1 MSCSWCIK
9 CSQPVSMYQK
19 YCDICLANYGVR
31 QDETW
36 HKYHH
41 FADWEHDRKVEFAK
55 DYQLALQS
63 FRPTQP
69 APHALKSADL
79 QAVSTP
85 QPNPVPKPK
94 RKRARRR

>member
-19 YCDICLANYGVR
+19 YCDVCIANYGVR

-41 FADWEHDRKVEFAK
+41 FADWEHDRKVEFVK
-55 DYQLALQS
+55 DYQLALRS
-63 FRPTQP
+63 FRPISHAPDGLRHKPVEDVVSVVEVLP
-69 APHALKSADL
+69 AK
-79 QAVSTP
+79 
-85 QPNPVPKPK
+85 KP
-94 RKRARRR
+94 RKRRRR

>member
-9 CSQPVSMYQK
+9 CSQPVSMYEK
-19 YCDICLANYGVR
+19 YCDICIANYGVR

-41 FADWEHDRKVEFAK
+41 FQDWEHDRKVEFEK

-63 FRPTQP
+63 FRPTPRAVDGFQP
-69 APHALKSADL
+69 EPAELKSTVGVLPAK
-79 QAVSTP
+79 
-85 QPNPVPKPK
+85 KP
-94 RKRARRR
+94 RKRRRH

>member
-9 CSQPVSMYQK
+9 CQQPVSMYEK
-19 YCDICLANYGVR
+19 YCDICIANYGVR

-41 FADWEHDRKVEFAK
+41 FADWEHDRKVEFEK

-63 FRPTQP
+63 FRPT
-69 APHALKSADL
+69 PHALDGLRRELAEVMSAVEVL
-79 QAVSTP
+79 PAK
-85 QPNPVPKPK
+85 KP
-94 RKRARRR
+94 RKRRRR